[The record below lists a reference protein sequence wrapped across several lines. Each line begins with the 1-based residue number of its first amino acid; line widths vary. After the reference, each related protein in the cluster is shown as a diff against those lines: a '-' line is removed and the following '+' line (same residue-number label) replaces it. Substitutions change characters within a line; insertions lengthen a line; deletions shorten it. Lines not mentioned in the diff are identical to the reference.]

1 MPPAT
6 SARAEDSPAT
16 LSDEDRAK
24 ITAWNTTTADPF
36 DSAMIHERFEQQ
48 AEQAPDQ
55 VAAIFGG
62 ETLTYAELNR
72 RANQLAEALRSEGV
86 TVETRVGVCLQRSFE
101 MLVAI
106 LGVLKAGG
114 GYVPLDPALP
124 SERIEAMVTD
134 AELGVIVTQE
144 RFRST
149 LATHGAKLLA
159 LDSAWPQIAAHTDT
173 NPAPTPF
180 VDSAVYVT
188 FTSGSTGRPKGVL
201 MTQRPLLNLL
211 GWMFRHHPLAPGAHT
226 LQFASLSFDV
236 SFQDIFSTLLSGGTV
251 VLITEDQRHDLRG
264 LVALVDRFGIHR
276 IFLPTVA
283 LQQLAVGFGAGRFPC
298 AHLRQVV
305 SAGEALVITEAIRAM
320 FATLPDCRLRN
331 EYGPSESHVVTALT
345 LPTSA
350 AEWPARPAIGQPIAN
365 TQIHILDAEL
375 QPVPIGELG
384 ELYIGGLSLARGYVA
399 QPALT
404 AEKFIADPFSKR
416 TDARLYRTGDQARWL
431 PSGDIEFVGRLD
443 HQIKIR
449 GYRVEAGE
457 IETAIEQHPAIRETC
472 VITQDTPGSGKRL
485 VAYLV
490 AQFGTAPTIGDLR
503 AHLATTLPDYMIP
516 SAFVFLEALPL
527 NINGK
532 IDRAALP
539 LPPTS
544 RPELATAFAAPANER
559 EATIAAIWREV
570 LHLDR
575 IGVRDNFFDLG
586 GDSIMIVQVHQRL
599 ESELQFEIAITT
611 LFERPTI
618 SALAEFLA
626 DDGTRAAQRQQ
637 TTAER
642 AAKQRAA
649 LARPPVRR

>member
-1 MPPAT
+1 MTPT
-6 SARAEDSPAT
+6 KSARADGTTVAPSA
-16 LSDEDRAK
+16 EDRAK
-24 ITAWNTTTADPF
+24 IASWNATAADPF
-36 DSAMIHERFEQQ
+36 DGAMLHERFEGQ
-48 AEQAPDQ
+48 AAQTPDEI
-55 VAAIFGG
+55 AAILG
-62 ETLTYAELNR
+62 EESLTYAELNR
-72 RANQLAEALRSEGV
+72 RANQLAHALRSEGV
-86 TVETRVGVCLQRSFE
+86 SVETRVGVCLQRSFE

-114 GYVPLDPALP
+114 GYVPFDPTLP
-124 SERIEAMVTD
+124 AERLEAMIAD
-134 AELGVIVTQE
+134 AELGLIITQE
-144 RFRST
+144 RLRET
-149 LATHGAKLLA
+149 LAPHGVSLLA
-159 LDSAWPQIAAHTDT
+159 IDTAWPRLATLADS
-173 NPAPTPF
+173 NPAPAPF

-211 GWMFRHHPLAPGAHT
+211 GWMFRHHPTPIGART

-251 VLITEDQRHDLRG
+251 VLTTEDQRHDLRG
-264 LVALVDRFGIHR
+264 LAALVDRFGIHR

-283 LQQLAVGFGAGRFPC
+283 LQQLAVGFGTGQHRC
-298 AHLRQVV
+298 ANLRQVV
-305 SAGEALVITEAIRAM
+305 SAGEALVITEVIRQM
-320 FATLPDCRLRN
+320 FAVLPDCRLRN

-345 LPTSA
+345 LPVSPL
-350 AEWPARPAIGQPIAN
+350 EWPARPAIGRPIAN
-365 TQIHILDAEL
+365 TQIHILDPQL

-384 ELYIGGLSLARGYVA
+384 ELYIGGISLARGYVGQA
-399 QPALT
+399 GLT
-404 AEKFIADPFSKR
+404 TEKFIVDPFS
-416 TDARLYRTGDQARWL
+416 DPPGARLYRTGDQARWL
-431 PSGDIEFVGRLD
+431 PGGDIEFVGRLD

-472 VITQDTPGSGKRL
+472 VIAQDTPCSGKRL
-485 VAYLV
+485 IAYLV
-490 AQFGTAPTIGDLR
+490 AQSGTAPTIGDLR
-503 AHLATTLPDYMIP
+503 AHLTTTLPDYMIP

-544 RPELATAFAAPANER
+544 RPELATAFAAPTNER
-559 EATIAAIWREV
+559 EAMIAAIWREV

-575 IGVRDNFFDLG
+575 VGVRDNFFDLG

-599 ESELQFEIAITT
+599 ESDLQREIAITT
-611 LFERPTI
+611 LFERATI

-637 TTAER
+637 TTADR

>member
-1 MPPAT
+1 MTPTT
-6 SARAEDSPAT
+6 SARTDGATAT
-16 LSDEDRAK
+16 LSVEDHAK
-24 ITAWNTTTADPF
+24 IGAWNETAADHF
-36 DSAMIHERFEQQ
+36 DGAMLHERFEQQ
-48 AEQAPDQ
+48 AARTPDE
-55 VAAIFGG
+55 VAAIFGE

-72 RANQLAEALRSEGV
+72 RANQLAQALRSEGV
-86 TVETRVGVCLQRSFE
+86 TVETRVGVCLPRSFE

-106 LGVLKAGG
+106 LGVLKTGG
-114 GYVPLDPALP
+114 AYVPLDPMLP
-124 SERIEAMVTD
+124 AERLQAMIAD
-134 AELGVIVTQE
+134 AGLGLILTQA

-149 LATHGAKLLA
+149 LAERGAKLIA
-159 LDSAWPQIAAHTDT
+159 LDTACPQIATHADT
-173 NPAPTPF
+173 NPAPAPF

-201 MTQRPLLNLL
+201 LTQRPLLNLL
-211 GWMFRHHPLAPGAHT
+211 GWMFRHHPTPAGART

-236 SFQDIFSTLLSGGTV
+236 SFQDIFSTLLGGGTV

-264 LVALVDRFGIHR
+264 LAALVDRFGIHR

-283 LQQLAVGFGAGRFPC
+283 LQQLAVGFGAGEYRCLSF
-298 AHLRQVV
+298 RQVV
-305 SAGEALVITEAIRAM
+305 SAGEALVITEAIRQM

-345 LPTSA
+345 LPVSPA
-350 AEWPARPAIGQPIAN
+350 AWPARPAIGQPIAN

-375 QPVPIGELG
+375 QPVPVGALG

-399 QPALT
+399 QPELT
-404 AEKFIADPFSKR
+404 AEKFITEPFSDR
-416 TDARLYRTGDQARWL
+416 SGARLYRTGDQARWL
-431 PSGDIEFVGRLD
+431 PGGDIEFVGRFD

-449 GYRVEAGE
+449 GYRIEAGE

-472 VITQDTPGSGKRL
+472 VIAQDTPDRGKRL
-485 VAYLV
+485 IAYLV
-490 AQFGTAPTIGDLR
+490 AQSGTAPTIGDLR
-503 AHLATTLPDYMIP
+503 AHLAISLPDYMTP
-516 SAFVFLEALPL
+516 SVFVFVEALPL
-527 NINGK
+527 NTNGK
-532 IDRAALP
+532 IDRTALP

-544 RPELATAFAAPANER
+544 RPELATSFTAPGNER
-559 EATIAAIWREV
+559 ETMIAAIWREI

-599 ESELQFEIAITT
+599 ESELQREIAITT

-626 DDGTRAAQRQQ
+626 DDGTRAAERQQ
-637 TTAER
+637 ITTER